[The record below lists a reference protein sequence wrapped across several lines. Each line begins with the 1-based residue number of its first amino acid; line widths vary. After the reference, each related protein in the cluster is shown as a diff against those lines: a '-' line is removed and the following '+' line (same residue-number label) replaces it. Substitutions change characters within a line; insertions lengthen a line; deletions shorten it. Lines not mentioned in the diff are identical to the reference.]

1 MAELQGLQSRYPDFE
16 RRGVRVVAVAVD
28 PVETN
33 AEVVKNLEL
42 DYRVLADPQLR
53 AIDAYGLRH
62 PGGGD
67 GHDIAR
73 PASFLID
80 EAGIVR
86 WRNLT
91 SNYRM
96 RPRAEEILAQIQDE
110 R

>member
-1 MAELQGLQSRYPDFE
+1 MAELQGLQSRIADFE
-16 RRGVRVVAVAVD
+16 RHRVRILAVAVD
-28 PVETN
+28 PVEQN

-42 DYRVLADPQLR
+42 GYRVLADPKLE

-62 PGGGD
+62 IGGGND

-80 EAGIVR
+80 EQGIVR

-91 SNYRM
+91 ANYRM
-96 RPRAEEILAQIQDE
+96 RPRPDEILAQIQD
-110 R
+110 